1 MSICWLFK
9 LYHQLEIWWTP
20 KKGSHLLTPLK
31 IIIFLTPFAT
41 FVDQLACNA
50 VAKSLISLFF
60 LSRMFVAFVRFV

>member
-1 MSICWLFK
+1 LAFQIISPTRDLVDPK
-9 LYHQLEIWWTP
+9 

-60 LSRMFVAFVRFV
+60 LSRMFVGFVRFV